1 MESPP
6 FQLDLV
12 TPRRV
17 LFSGQ
22 VVSFSAPGAAG
33 GFQVLHNHAPLLALM
48 TVGEMKL
55 QSVAGEEESYATS
68 GGIVDVRD
76 NKAVILA
83 EAAERADQIDV
94 ERAQAALERARKRL
108 SSRAP
113 GLDVGRAQRAAQRAT
128 NRIRVAAKAR
138 VTS

>member
-1 MESPP
+1 VDTSA
-6 FQLDLV
+6 FQLDIV

-17 LFSGQ
+17 LFSGP
-22 VVSFSAPGAAG
+22 VVSFSAPGTVG
-33 GFQVLHNHAPLLALM
+33 GFQVLHNHAPLLSLM

-55 QSVAGEEESYATS
+55 QGAGGEEQSYATT

-94 ERAQAALERARKRL
+94 DRAREALERAQKRL
-108 SSRAP
+108 ASRGP
-113 GLDVGRAQRAAQRAT
+113 DLDVERARRAARRAA
-128 NRIRVAAKAR
+128 NRIRVATKERAAP
-138 VTS
+138 